1 MISRKRILTSSLLTR
16 IIFSLLGLPTAFVVN
31 AQPSLNLPEQ
41 LTANLVET
49 KGLTQILTGNV
60 KLRHKGVVL
69 FCDQA
74 VHDIAMHSVRIKGH
88 VLVVQGDSI
97 TARGDSANFAYAD
110 RHLRVYGRVMFQD
123 HRTILTTTQFDY
135 DLAAGVVTY
144 SQKGRIVNDKNVL
157 TSLRGI
163 YNVQLKQFTCQQSV
177 QLATRKSTV
186 RAESMVYNAVT
197 QRSAVLLKVV
207 NSTETEQHTAANQLV
222 HQDDKRITT
231 TVATHQPVVEQLPL
245 VTTPAPVAK
254 QVVSPKT
261 AISLP
266 APVLEA
272 NTKLAMA
279 ATNDIPKA
287 NLTIVVPP
295 NPQHTAVFSS
305 AVNKP
310 HSPAFQQAVPATSS
324 KSAVVS
330 NFSDISDLEVELNK
344 KKRFH

>member
-1 MISRKRILTSSLLTR
+1 MISRKRILTPSLLTR
-16 IIFSLLGLPTAFVVN
+16 IIFSLLGLPIAFVVN

-74 VHDIAMHSVRIKGH
+74 VHDIAMHSVRVKGH

-110 RHLRVYGRVMFQD
+110 RHLQVYGRVMFQD
-123 HRTILTTTQFDY
+123 HRKILTTTQFDY

-197 QRSAVLLKVV
+197 QRSAVLPKDV
-207 NSTETEQHTAANQLV
+207 NLTEAEQHTATNQLV
-222 HQDDKRITT
+222 RQDEKRIT
-231 TVATHQPVVEQLPL
+231 ATPIAEQVTL
-245 VTTPAPVAK
+245 VTTLVPVAK

-266 APVLEA
+266 ASVLEA

-295 NPQHTAVFSS
+295 NSQSTAVFSS
-305 AVNKP
+305 AVNKS

-324 KSAVVS
+324 KSAIVS

>member
-1 MISRKRILTSSLLTR
+1 MVSRKRILTFSLLTR
-16 IIFSLLGLPTAFVVN
+16 IIFSLLGLPTAFIVH

-69 FCDQA
+69 FCNQA
-74 VHDIAMHSVRIKGH
+74 VHDIAMHSVRVNGH

-97 TARGDSANFAYAD
+97 TARGDSANFAYSN
-110 RHLRVYGRVMFQD
+110 RRLQVYGRVMFQD

-144 SQKGRIVNDKNVL
+144 SQKGRIVDDKNVL

-186 RAESMVYNAVT
+186 RAESMVYNTVT
-197 QRSAVLLKVV
+197 QRSAILPKVV
-207 NSTETEQHTAANQLV
+207 NPTEIEQPTAANQLV
-222 HQDDKRITT
+222 HQDDKRVTAT
-231 TVATHQPVVEQLPL
+231 LATHQPVAEQVLL
-245 VTTPAPVAK
+245 VITPAPVAK
-254 QVVSPKT
+254 QAILPKT
-261 AISLP
+261 ASSLP
-266 APVLEA
+266 ASVLDA
-272 NTKLAMA
+272 NTKLATA
-279 ATNDIPKA
+279 ATNDAPKT
-287 NLTIVVPP
+287 NLTAIVPP
-295 NPQHTAVFSS
+295 KPQPTAAFSS

-310 HSPAFQQAVPATSS
+310 HSPTFQQAIPATSS

-330 NFSDISDLEVELNK
+330 TFSDISDLEVELNK